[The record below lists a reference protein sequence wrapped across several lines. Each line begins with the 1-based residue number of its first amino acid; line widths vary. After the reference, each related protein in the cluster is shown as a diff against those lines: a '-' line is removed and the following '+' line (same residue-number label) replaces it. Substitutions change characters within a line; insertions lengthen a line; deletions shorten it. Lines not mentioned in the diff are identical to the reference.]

1 VFQIDES
8 FDFEASFLVGNL
20 SRSSS
25 QSEEAHQLGSEL
37 GRQSH
42 DQHSRQP
49 WRQAGSRQRDRES
62 TTYYMHAQQ
71 IHASSP
77 VPLGVDLAEVDAVL
91 DDAAAAGEEEHV
103 AVGEPELEG
112 ERAERQEEQEVEAPR
127 PQRQAPRLPPRVR
140 HLRHQRPVQQVL
152 RVHARPDKQKRD
164 QDQ

>member
-1 VFQIDES
+1 M
-8 FDFEASFLVGNL
+8 A
-20 SRSSS
+20 
-25 QSEEAHQLGSEL
+25 A
-37 GRQSH
+37 GRQ
-42 DQHSRQP
+42 
-49 WRQAGSRQRDRES
+49 QAERQRE
-62 TTYYMHAQQ
+62 YYVLYACSADQRY
-71 IHASSP
+71 SSP